1 MGPPSK
7 NDGSQQAVHKLEWG
21 QQGHGE
27 SDRTLHQGT
36 VAYWFHPDTKLE
48 ETTCPFIEW
57 KEGNDQTIHYKWA
70 GDRFSLTRGTMLTE
84 SMTMADA
91 PEGVTSKTQ
100 GRNPN

>member
-1 MGPPSK
+1 MMEINRLSTNLSGVSK
-7 NDGSQQAVHKLEWG
+7 DMASLTVHSTK
-21 QQGHGE
+21 
-27 SDRTLHQGT
+27 GT
-36 VAYWFHPDTKLE
+36 VAYWFHPDTKLD
-48 ETTCPFIEW
+48 ETTCPFIKW